1 MSKSCLENSSE
12 EVSHND
18 EQDVEGCPH
27 YTSNTTTLRAR
38 IQERQRDKRELWV
51 TWLERACFW
60 PPSSAKTE
68 TTEVVENDWLAETRR
83 EGDETV
89 SCFGRG
95 VERK

>member
-1 MSKSCLENSSE
+1 MTSRTSK
-12 EVSHND
+12 
-18 EQDVEGCPH
+18 DVPIIRVIH
-27 YTSNTTTLRAR
+27 TTSLRAR